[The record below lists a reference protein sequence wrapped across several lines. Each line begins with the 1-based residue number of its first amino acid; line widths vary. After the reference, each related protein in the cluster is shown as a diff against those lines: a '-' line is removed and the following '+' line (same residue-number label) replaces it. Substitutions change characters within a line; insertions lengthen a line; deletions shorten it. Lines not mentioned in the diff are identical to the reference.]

1 MRQGYSEWQRL
12 HAYKMLACSKML
24 AFRSASQLISTSF
37 TVCLLSFAFGKE
49 YLELDLRQARSRRLK
64 TGRSGTVFSEI
75 GGAGR

>member
-12 HAYKMLACSKML
+12 HAYKMLAGSKML

-49 YLELDLRQARSRRLK
+49 HLELDLRQARSRRLK